1 MIDRNQAAATA
12 TSLATRLTIP
22 ARGELGQTAQSLA
35 DGAAGIALLHAERAH
50 ASAKHWESV
59 QPWLTAATAGRVSVS
74 MNSSLYG
81 GAPAVAFALH
91 TAAGQTRRYT
101 TARTALDQAVA
112 TIAHRRVDAANARIG
127 RGEPVRFTEYDV
139 ISGLTG
145 IGAHLL
151 AHAPGDDA
159 LGRILTYLVRLTT
172 PINLDGEGLPGWWCS
187 HDPSQGNAPEFAGGH
202 ANLGM
207 AHGAAGPLA
216 LLALAARAGIRVDS
230 QTDAINALCTFYDRW
245 RQDTPNGPFWPQWI
259 NRADQRAARPTQP
272 GPGRPSWCYGTP
284 GIARAL
290 QLAGLATGDTT
301 RQNFAEQALAT
312 CIADSA
318 RLAHLTE
325 AGLCHGW
332 AGLYQTVARAAA
344 DATTDT
350 LSRHLPT
357 LAASL
362 LLSAPST
369 SGRAAGL
376 LEGEAGIA
384 LVLHS
389 VATGTPATGWDRC
402 LLIH

>member
-1 MIDRNQAAATA
+1 MIDRDQAAATA
-12 TSLATRLTIP
+12 ASLATRLTVP
-22 ARGELGQTAQSLA
+22 PTGELGQTAQSLA

-50 ASAKHWESV
+50 ASAEHRESV
-59 QPWLTAATAGRVSVS
+59 QTWLTAAIAGRVSVA
-74 MNSSLYG
+74 MNSSLYA
-81 GAPAVAFALH
+81 GAPAVAFAVH

-101 TARTALDQAVA
+101 AARTTLNQAVA
-112 TIAHRRVDAANARIG
+112 TIAHRRVDAANARID
-127 RGEPVRFTEYDV
+127 RGEPGRFTEYDV

-159 LGRILTYLVRLTT
+159 LGRILTYLIRLTA
-172 PINLDGEGLPGWWCS
+172 PLRVDGEELPGWWCS

-207 AHGAAGPLA
+207 AHGVAGPLA
-216 LLALAARAGIRVDS
+216 LLSLAARTGIRVDG
-230 QTDAINALCTFYDRW
+230 QTDAINALCAFYDQW
-245 RQDTPNGPFWPQWI
+245 RHDSPGGPFWPQWI
-259 NRADQRAARPTQP
+259 TRTDQQAARPAQP
-272 GPGRPSWCYGTP
+272 WPGRPSWCYGTP

-290 QLAGLATGDTT
+290 QLAGLATGDTA
-301 RQNFAEQALAT
+301 RQNAAEQALAA
-312 CIADSA
+312 CLADSTQ
-318 RLAHLTE
+318 LAHLTE

-332 AGLYQTVARAAA
+332 AGLYQTVARASA
-344 DATTDT
+344 DASTNT

-357 LAASL
+357 LAVSV
-362 LLSAPST
+362 LLSALSS
-369 SGRAAGL
+369 SGRADGL

-389 VATGTPATGWDRC
+389 VATRAPATGWDRC

>member
-1 MIDRNQAAATA
+1 MIDHDQAAATA
-12 TSLATRLTIP
+12 ASLATRLTVP
-22 ARGELGQTAQSLA
+22 TPGELGQTAQSLA
-35 DGAAGIALLHAERAH
+35 DGAAGIALLHSERAH
-50 ASAKHWESV
+50 AGAGHWDSV
-59 QPWLTAATAGRVSVS
+59 QTWLTAATSGRVSVS
-74 MNSSLYG
+74 MNSSLYAG
-81 GAPAVAFALH
+81 IPAVAFAVH

-101 TARTALDQAVA
+101 TARTALDRAVA
-112 TIAHRRVDAANARIG
+112 TIAHRRVDAANARID
-127 RGEPVRFTEYDV
+127 RGEPVQFTEYDV

-172 PINLDGEGLPGWWCS
+172 PINLDGEELPGWWCS

-207 AHGAAGPLA
+207 AHGTAGPLA
-216 LLALAARAGIRVDS
+216 LLSLATRAGIRVDG
-230 QTDAINALCTFYDRW
+230 QTDAINALCAFYDRW
-245 RQDTPNGPFWPQWI
+245 RQDTLGGPFWPQWI
-259 NRADQRAARPTQP
+259 TCADQQATRPAQP

-290 QLAGLATGDTT
+290 QLAGLATGNTA
-301 RQNFAEQALAT
+301 RQNAAEQALAT
-312 CIADSA
+312 CISDSA
-318 RLAHLTE
+318 RLAHLAE

-369 SGRAAGL
+369 SGRADGL
-376 LEGEAGIA
+376 LEGETGIA

-389 VATGTPATGWDRC
+389 VATGAPATGWDRC

>member
-1 MIDRNQAAATA
+1 MIDRDQAAATA
-12 TSLATRLTIP
+12 ASLATRLTIP
-22 ARGELGQTAQSLA
+22 AQSELGQTVQSLA

-50 ASAKHWESV
+50 ASAERWEPV
-59 QPWLTAATAGRVSVS
+59 QTWLTAATSGHVSVA
-74 MNSSLYG
+74 MDSSLYA

-91 TAAGQTRRYT
+91 TAAGQSRRYT

-112 TIAHRRVDAANARIG
+112 TIAHRRVDAANARID
-127 RGEPVRFTEYDV
+127 RGEPGRFTEYDV

-151 AHAPGDDA
+151 AHTPGDDA
-159 LGRILTYLVRLTT
+159 LGRILAYLVRLTT
-172 PINLDGEGLPGWWCS
+172 PLNLGGEELPGWWCS

-216 LLALAARAGIRVDS
+216 LLALAARAGIHVDG
-230 QTDAINALCTFYDRW
+230 QTDAISRLSAFYDRW
-245 RQDTPNGPFWPQWI
+245 RQDSPAGPFWPQWI
-259 NRADQRAARPTQP
+259 TRANQHSAAPAQP

-301 RQNFAEQALAT
+301 RQNSAEQALAA
-312 CIADSA
+312 CIADSTQ
-318 RLAHLTE
+318 LAHLTD

-332 AGLYQTVARAAA
+332 AGLYQTVTRAAA

-357 LAASL
+357 LAAFL

-376 LEGEAGIA
+376 LEGDTGIA

>member
-1 MIDRNQAAATA
+1 MIACDQAAATA
-12 TSLATRLTIP
+12 ASLATRLTVP
-22 ARGELGQTAQSLA
+22 SPRELGQTAQSLA

-50 ASAKHWESV
+50 ASAERWEPV
-59 QPWLTAATAGRVSVS
+59 QAWLTAAISGHLSVA
-74 MNSSLYG
+74 MNSSLYA
-81 GAPAVAFALH
+81 GAPAVAFAVH
-91 TAAGQTRRYT
+91 IAAGQTRRYT
-101 TARTALDQAVA
+101 AARTALDQAVA
-112 TIAHRRVDAANARIG
+112 TIAHRLVDAANARIDQ
-127 RGEPVRFTEYDV
+127 GEPGRFTEYDV

-151 AHAPGDDA
+151 AHTPGDDA

-172 PINLDGEGLPGWWCS
+172 PLNLDGEELPGWWCS
-187 HDPSQGNAPEFAGGH
+187 HDPSQGNTAEFAGGH

-216 LLALAARAGIRVDS
+216 LLSLATRAGIRVHG
-230 QTDAINALCTFYDRW
+230 QTNAINALCAFYDQW
-245 RQDTPNGPFWPQWI
+245 RHDSPSGPSWPQWI
-259 NRADQRAARPTQP
+259 TRADQQAARPAQP
-272 GPGRPSWCYGTP
+272 GPARPSWCYGTP

-290 QLAGLATGDTT
+290 QLAGIATGDTT
-301 RQNFAEQALAT
+301 RQNAAEQALAACLT
-312 CIADSA
+312 DSTQ
-318 RLAHLTE
+318 LAHLTE

-344 DATTDT
+344 DATTET

-362 LLSAPST
+362 LLCALSS
-369 SGRAAGL
+369 SGRADGL
-376 LEGEAGIA
+376 LEGDAGIA

-389 VATGTPATGWDRC
+389 VATGAPATGWDRC

>member
-1 MIDRNQAAATA
+1 MIDRDQAAATA
-12 TSLATRLTIP
+12 ASLATRLTIP

-50 ASAKHWESV
+50 ASAEHWASV
-59 QPWLTAATAGRVSVS
+59 QTWLTATTAGPVSVAR
-74 MNSSLYG
+74 NSSLFA
-81 GAPAVAFALH
+81 GAPAVAFAVH

-112 TIAHRRVDAANARIG
+112 TIAHRRVDAATARID
-127 RGEPVRFTEYDV
+127 RGEPGRFTEYDV

-172 PINLDGEGLPGWWCS
+172 PLNIDGEELPGWWCS

-216 LLALAARAGIRVDS
+216 LLALTARAGMRVDG
-230 QTDAINALCTFYDRW
+230 QTDAINALCAFYDQW
-245 RQDTPNGPFWPQWI
+245 RKDTPAGPFWPQWI
-259 NRADQRAARPTQP
+259 TRADHQATRPTP
-272 GPGRPSWCYGTP
+272 SGPSRPSWCYGTP

-290 QLAGLATGDTT
+290 QLAGLATGDTA
-301 RQNFAEQALAT
+301 RQNAAEQALAA
-312 CIADSA
+312 CLADSIQ
-318 RLAHLTE
+318 LAHLTE

-344 DATTDT
+344 DATTET
-350 LSRHLPT
+350 LTRHLPT
-357 LAASL
+357 LVASL
-362 LLSAPST
+362 LLSASST
-369 SGRAAGL
+369 SGRAEGL
-376 LEGEAGIA
+376 LEGDTGIA

-389 VATGTPATGWDRC
+389 VATGAPATKWDTC

>member
-12 TSLATRLTIP
+12 ASLATRLTIP

-50 ASAKHWESV
+50 ASAEHWESV
-59 QPWLTAATAGRVSVS
+59 QTWLTATTASPVSVAK
-74 MNSSLYG
+74 NSSLFA

-91 TAAGQTRRYT
+91 TAARQTRRYT
-101 TARTALDQAVA
+101 TARTALDQAVT
-112 TIAHRRVDAANARIG
+112 TIAHRRIDAATARID
-127 RGEPVRFTEYDV
+127 RGEPGRFTEYDV

-151 AHAPGDDA
+151 THTPGNDA

-172 PINLDGEGLPGWWCS
+172 PLNVDGQELPGWWCS

-216 LLALAARAGIRVDS
+216 LLALAARAGIRVDG
-230 QTDAINALCTFYDRW
+230 QTDAINTLCAFYDRW
-245 RQDTPNGPFWPQWI
+245 RQDTPGGPFWPQWI
-259 NRADQRAARPTQP
+259 TRADQHTAAPGQP
-272 GPGRPSWCYGTP
+272 VPGRPSWCYGTP

-290 QLAGLATGDTT
+290 QLAGLATDDTA
-301 RQNFAEQALAT
+301 RQNAAEQALAV
-312 CIADSA
+312 CLADSIQ
-318 RLAHLTE
+318 LAHLTD

-332 AGLYQTVARAAA
+332 AGLYQTAARAAA

-350 LSRHLPT
+350 FTRHLPT

-362 LLSAPST
+362 LLSALST
-369 SGRAAGL
+369 GGQGDGL
-376 LEGEAGIA
+376 LEGDTGIA
-384 LVLHS
+384 LVLHG
-389 VATGTPATGWDRC
+389 VATGVPVTGWDTC

>member
-1 MIDRNQAAATA
+1 MIDCDQAAATA
-12 TSLATRLTIP
+12 ASLAARLTSP
-22 ARGELGQTAQSLA
+22 ACGELGQTAQSLA
-35 DGAAGIALLHAERAH
+35 DGAAGIALLHAERTH
-50 ASAKHWESV
+50 ASAEHWESV
-59 QPWLTAATAGRVSVS
+59 QTWLAAAIAGRVSVA
-74 MNSSLYG
+74 MNSSLYA
-81 GAPAVAFALH
+81 GAPAVAFAVH

-101 TARTALDQAVA
+101 TARTALDRAVA
-112 TIAHRRVDAANARIG
+112 TIAHRRVDAANTRID
-127 RGEPVRFTEYDV
+127 RGEAGRFTEYDV

-151 AHAPGDDA
+151 AHTPGDDA

-172 PINLDGEGLPGWWCS
+172 PLNIDGEELPGWWCS

-216 LLALAARAGIRVDS
+216 LLSLATRAGIRVDG
-230 QTDAINALCTFYDRW
+230 QTDAINTLCAFYDRW
-245 RQDTPNGPFWPQWI
+245 RQHTPSGPFWPQWI
-259 NRADQRAARPTQP
+259 TRADHQATRPTQS

-290 QLAGLATGDTT
+290 QLAGLATGNTA
-301 RQNFAEQALAT
+301 RQNTAEQALAACLT
-312 CIADSA
+312 DSVQ
-318 RLAHLTE
+318 LAHLTD

-362 LLSAPST
+362 LLSALSN
-369 SGRAAGL
+369 SGRADGL
-376 LEGEAGIA
+376 LEGDAGIA

-389 VATGTPATGWDRC
+389 VATGAPATGWDRC